1 MRTAAIIMIGD
12 EVVSGL
18 VEEDATH
25 FLGVALRQVLPCPP
39 ALLPYCPMPYSPTA
53 LSLTKTYA
61 LCTG

>member
-25 FLGVALRQVLPCPP
+25 FLGVALRQVLPCPT
-39 ALLPYCPMPYSPTA
+39 ALLPYCPIPSLKLMPYA
-53 LSLTKTYA
+53 LAELN
-61 LCTG
+61 